1 MQTASLQAASDLSLP
16 PDSYVYSIVFCSAA
30 QDVAAIASDD
40 SLRIVD
46 ASRLQGPATYSNIH
60 AGVTC
65 LRQFPVQPN
74 ILLTAGRDAAIRG
87 WDIRS
92 GERVVELIDR
102 TFRHLARILISDLFC
117 ASLIGFRQASHA
129 PVLSL
134 ATSGQHIVGG
144 IELQNSQAPVTLWF
158 VLLLSALACMVHLV

>member
-1 MQTASLQAASDLSLP
+1 MQMSSLQAVSGLSLP
-16 PDSYVYSIVFCSAA
+16 PDSYVYSIVPCSKA
-30 QDVAAIASDD
+30 QNVAAIASDD

-46 ASRLQGPATYSNIH
+46 ASRLQCLIIYGNTH

-65 LRQFPVQPN
+65 LQPLADQPN

-102 TFRHLARILISDLFC
+102 TFPHLPRIQISQ
-117 ASLIGFRQASHA
+117 IGFVQA
-129 PVLSL
+129 
-134 ATSGQHIVGG
+134 
-144 IELQNSQAPVTLWF
+144 
-158 VLLLSALACMVHLV
+158 